1 MALPSVHIL
10 KNIAFISKTMVYLFQ
25 AIYRK
30 VMPLY
35 FPRSRQEEEFLVNE
49 LPDDIGK
56 SVDLRITYLHSVK

>member
-10 KNIAFISKTMVYLFQ
+10 KNIAFISEKLWFYLFQ

-56 SVDLRITYLHSVK
+56 SVDL